1 MCLPDRAAV
10 KVLERLRARR
20 HVTKTS
26 QPDKSVWIIQVPELT
41 DDLHPERFLRFDKFP
56 VEQIDQH
63 IPLPWM
69 HRVLPQLNDRA
80 ASFCRRRIRLFHW
93 ENLRRE
99 RSRCHQEFRRAQ
111 DRHVK
116 TKIIPQLRI
125 VSRLRSMRS
134 DNQSQSLETF
144 SSQSFLRNASRK
156 KILSKDER
164 SEC

>member
-1 MCLPDRAAV
+1 M
-10 KVLERLRARR
+10 
-20 HVTKTS
+20 
-26 QPDKSVWIIQVPELT
+26 Q
-41 DDLHPERFLRFDKFP
+41 
-56 VEQIDQH
+56 
-63 IPLPWM
+63 
-69 HRVLPQLNDRA
+69 RVLPQLNDRA

-156 KILSKDER
+156 KILSRMSSLNVEGFLSKDR
-164 SEC
+164 RMLRHCCLQQQSATVARYSPFRIIVCKSIQLLWRANFSSISRCKCSAIAG